1 MRAHFKFNG
10 IKSSNRNI
18 VLKGYKPIFLPALN
32 AEYEQVPGRHGS
44 VEFNDNTRQDV
55 VIEADI
61 AILGG
66 SKQEVMANA
75 RAAEYWL
82 SQKGQLNFWDEPQR
96 FYIGRIVNQIPLERT
111 AAWGDVTL
119 LFRCEPFAYFIKSM
133 AEEIILDDEIPICE
147 QITLDRATAV
157 HQITGPTTI
166 EVENNGAFELEPF
179 IKIEG
184 SFDNLAIGG
193 LVINKALASDILY
206 IDNELG
212 EIYTKQLET
221 RVNWMPYSSG
231 GFLSLKHGINDVQIS
246 GNNMNFTLS
255 YLSRERW

>member
-44 VEFNDNTRQDV
+44 IEFNDNTRQDIV
-55 VIEADI
+55 VETDI
-61 AILGG
+61 AILGD

-75 RAAEYWL
+75 RAVEHWL

-111 AAWGDVTL
+111 AVWGNVTL

-133 AEEIILDDEIPICE
+133 AEEIILDDKIPICE
-147 QITLDRATAV
+147 QITLDKATEV
-157 HQITGPTTI
+157 HQIAEPTVI
-166 EVENNGAFELEPF
+166 QVENNGAFDLSPF
-179 IKIEG
+179 MKIEG
-184 SFDNLAIGG
+184 SFDNLAIDS
-193 LVINKALASDILY
+193 LVINKKLENDTLFV
-206 IDNELG
+206 DNENML
-212 EIYTKQLET
+212 IYTKELET

-231 GFLSLKHGINDVQIS
+231 DFLRLKHGLNDVQIS
-246 GNNMNFTLS
+246 GNNLDFTLS